1 MTTDNGGNEEGFV
14 DCASVVHV
22 LHCLPNVAYDNENLA
37 EMAELFGNI
46 KELQK
51 KSHQYVVQTTIDT
64 L

>member
-1 MTTDNGGNEEGFV
+1 MTTDNAGKEEGFV
-14 DCASVVHV
+14 DFASVVHV
-22 LHCLPNVAYDNENLA
+22 FHCLPNVAYDNENLA

-51 KSHQYVVQTTIDT
+51 KSQQYVVQTTIDT